1 MCLQMTDIDG
11 CIFTLVTFVWLFSS
25 VCFQMCPQ
33 IASLI
38 GDKITQAANVGL
50 FSTMGFQMCPQIVCP
65 RRCKVGC
72 ICFAFLHYAFSNVS
86 SNYLH
91 VRMQNRT
98 GSICSIFLPC
108 GFSNDFGHFLS
119 RKRQSHTGCTYLTFL
134 HCLFLLLESARWLHL
149 TCVVQDSDPSPA

>member
-1 MCLQMTDIDG
+1 
-11 CIFTLVTFVWLFSS
+11 
-25 VCFQMCPQ
+25 MCPQ
-33 IASLI
+33 MACLRGCIVALVAFCLSFLHCVFS
-38 GDKITQAANVGL
+38 NVSSNRL
-50 FSTMGFQMCPQIVCP
+50 HEWMHNRT
-65 RRCKVGC
+65 GC
-72 ICFAFLHYAFSNVS
+72 ICLAFLHYAFSNVS

-134 HCLFLLLESARWLHL
+134 HCLFLLLESAHWLHL